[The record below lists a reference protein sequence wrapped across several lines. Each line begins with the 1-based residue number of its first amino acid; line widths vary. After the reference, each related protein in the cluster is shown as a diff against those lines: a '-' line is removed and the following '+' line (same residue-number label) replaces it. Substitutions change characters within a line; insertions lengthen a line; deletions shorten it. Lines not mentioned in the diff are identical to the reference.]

1 MSIRHR
7 LGAALKAFSD
17 PDLVIAHDTLGDLVD
32 ARIRT
37 ALENHRLDAERQRA
51 ALETEGAQLAADI
64 ARDGNAWKSATPRWD
79 RVRDMTRAALAR
91 ADLSAGRMLEIGGR
105 HNPRN
110 ADFPEF
116 EYQALDL
123 QGAPGAKIDVMAGD
137 ITNCPHIP
145 DASYDFIFSF
155 DVFEHIDKPWLAA
168 SEITRLLRPGGV
180 TVHSTLFAWRYHPCP
195 IDYWRYTAEG
205 LKSLFGD
212 LDCLCSEFD
221 ETERRRD
228 IRGQGGNAVTP
239 DAFGGWRENIR
250 VNYAGLKPALSRGA

>member
-1 MSIRHR
+1 MRFKDR
-7 LGAALKAFSD
+7 LDAAFKAFSD
-17 PDLVIAHDTLGDLVD
+17 PKCVVSYDSLGDLID
-32 ARIRT
+32 ARITT
-37 ALENHRLDAERQRA
+37 ALQNQRLEAEQSLVLA
-51 ALETEGAQLAADI
+51 QTEGAQLAADI
-64 ARDGNAWKSATPRWD
+64 ARDGTAWKSAPPRWD
-79 RVRDMTRAALAR
+79 RVREMTRAALTQAGL
-91 ADLSAGRMLEIGGR
+91 AGGRMLEIGGR

-123 QGAPGAKIDVMAGD
+123 EGAPGAKIDVMAGD
-137 ITNCPHIP
+137 ITQCPHIP

-180 TVHSTLFAWRYHPCP
+180 TVHSTLFSWRYHPCP

-221 ETERRRD
+221 ATERRRD

-250 VNYAGLKPALSRGA
+250 VNYAGQKPA